1 MKTFKNFILEAEDS
15 RRKAFDNLPG
25 EFQQKPKP
33 QPQIVSP
40 VERLKSAINQLI
52 PKQKSYIRQDLERRR
67 QNQSKMPGSPPIGS
81 DPTNVKVKSNM
92 PIIQGRYTKP
102 KYYDV

>member
-1 MKTFKNFILEAEDS
+1 MKTFNQFILEVEDS
-15 RRKAFDNLPG
+15 KRKSFDNLPG
-25 EFQQKPKP
+25 EFAKPVKPKNEVTP
-33 QPQIVSP
+33 LQRIQ
-40 VERLKSAINQLI
+40 AGINQLI
-52 PKQKSYIRQDLERRR
+52 PKQKSYIIQDLKRRR
-67 QNQSKMPGSPPIGS
+67 PTPAKMPGSPPIGS

>member
-15 RRKAFDNLPG
+15 KRKSFDNLPG
-25 EFQQKPKP
+25 EFAKPVKPKNEVTLL
-33 QPQIVSP
+33 QRVQTG
-40 VERLKSAINQLI
+40 INQLI
-52 PKQKSYIRQDLERRR
+52 PKKSYIRQDLERRR
-67 QNQSKMPGSPPIGS
+67 PNPSKMPGSPPIGS

>member
-1 MKTFKNFILEAEDS
+1 MKTFNQFILEAEDS
-15 RRKAFDNLPG
+15 KRKAFDNLPG
-25 EFQQKPKP
+25 EFAKPVKPKNEVTLL
-33 QPQIVSP
+33 QRIQTG
-40 VERLKSAINQLI
+40 INQLI
-52 PKQKSYIRQDLERRR
+52 PKKSYIRQDLERRR
-67 QNQSKMPGSPPIGS
+67 PNPSKMPGSPPIGS

>member
-15 RRKAFDNLPG
+15 KRKSFDNLPG
-25 EFQQKPKP
+25 EFAKPVKPKNEVTLL
-33 QPQIVSP
+33 QRIQTG
-40 VERLKSAINQLI
+40 INQLI
-52 PKQKSYIRQDLERRR
+52 PKKSYIRQDLERRR
-67 QNQSKMPGSPPIGS
+67 PNPSKMPGSPPIGS

>member
-15 RRKAFDNLPG
+15 KRKSFDNLPG

-33 QPQIVSP
+33 QVVSP
-40 VERLKSAINQLI
+40 VERLQSAINQLKPQ
-52 PKQKSYIRQDLERRR
+52 PKNYIRQDLERRR
-67 QNQSKMPGSPPIGS
+67 PNPSNMPGSPPIGS

-92 PIIQGRYTKP
+92 PVIRGRYTPP
-102 KYYDV
+102 KYYDI

>member
-33 QPQIVSP
+33 QIVSP

-52 PKQKSYIRQDLERRR
+52 PKQKSYIRQDLERKRPTPSR
-67 QNQSKMPGSPPIGS
+67 MPGSPPIGS
-81 DPTNVKVKSNM
+81 DPINVKSNM